1 MTALRAFDVA
11 ASRPW
16 CILPE
21 SLSEILAVA
30 DRMGD
35 PEALETR
42 LGKPL
47 ENTRTVDIRSNGVAI
62 VPVTGPIFRYANLFT
77 RFSGGTAT
85 GVLATDIQTA
95 LDERSVRAILI
106 DVNSPGGEA
115 AGVNELA
122 DMIFAARARK
132 PIWAYVGGMG
142 ASGGYWI
149 PSAASR
155 VFIDKTALLGSIGVV
170 MSYRD
175 TRARDE
181 KAGVRDVE
189 IVSSASPDKR
199 LDPTTEVGRAKV
211 LSIVDDMANVFVD
224 AVARNRGVPR
234 EKVLNDFGRGHL
246 LVGDKAVAA
255 GMADGISSLESVIAE
270 LAGHASTST
279 RIFTMTTSS
288 AGKGPVTV
296 RNTAELHAAGKSGH
310 IIDEITVDTDQARQ
324 AGHAAGLAEGKAD
337 SDKRVTDAV
346 AAERKRIHDISAATQ
361 KGFEKES
368 AAAIEKGTSAGDF
381 ALEQAKAAKD
391 RGVTLAGIRSDS
403 SPPAKHGGQPAANV
417 DKTAAASGWD
427 KAAKRL
433 GAKS

>member
-1 MTALRAFDVA
+1 MTVRAFDIA
-11 ASRPW
+11 AARPW
-16 CILPE
+16 CIHPE
-21 SLSEILAVA
+21 SLNEILAVA

-47 ENTRTVDIRSNGVAI
+47 EHTRTVDIRSNGIAI
-62 VPVTGPIFRYANLFT
+62 VPVTGPIFRYANLIT
-77 RFSGGTAT
+77 RFSGATAT
-85 GVLATDIQTA
+85 GVLATDIQAA
-95 LDERSVRAILI
+95 LDDRSVRGIIL

-122 DMIFAARARK
+122 DVIFAARQKK

-142 ASGGYWI
+142 ASGAYWI
-149 PSAASR
+149 ASAAER
-155 VFIDKTALLGSIGVV
+155 VLIDRMALLGSIGVV

-175 TRARDE
+175 TRVRDE
-181 KAGVRDVE
+181 KAGVKDVE

-199 LDPTTEVGRAKV
+199 LDPTTEIGRAKV
-211 LSIVDDMANVFVD
+211 QRTVDDMASVFIN
-224 AVARNRGVPR
+224 AVARNRGVTIDQ
-234 EKVLNDFGRGHL
+234 VMSDFGRGGL
-246 LVGDKAVAA
+246 LVGEHALKP
-255 GMADGISSLESVIAE
+255 GMADGISSLESAIAE

-279 RIFTMTTSS
+279 RIFTMTTTS
-288 AGKGPVTV
+288 GKGPVTV
-296 RNTAELHAAGKSGH
+296 RTTAELHAAGKTGH
-310 IIDEITVDTDQARQ
+310 IIDEITIDTDVARQ

-337 SDKRVTDAV
+337 ADKRVTDAV
-346 AAERKRIHDISAATQ
+346 AAERKRIGDITAATQ

-381 ALEQAKAAKD
+381 ALEQAKLAKD
-391 RGVTLAGIRSDS
+391 RGVTADAIRRDS
-403 SPPAKHGGQPAANV
+403 PKPASHGGEPGEEG
-417 DKTAAASGWD
+417 AASSAGWD

>member
-1 MTALRAFDVA
+1 MTVRAFDIA
-11 ASRPW
+11 AARPW

-21 SLSEILAVA
+21 SLNEILAVA

-47 ENTRTVDIRSNGVAI
+47 EHTRTVDIRSNGIAI

-77 RFSGGTAT
+77 RFSGGTST
-85 GVLATDIQTA
+85 QVLATDIQTA
-95 LDERSVRAILI
+95 LDDRSVRGVVL

-122 DMIFAARARK
+122 QMIFDARSKK

-155 VFIDKTALLGSIGVV
+155 VLLDKTALLGSIGVV

-189 IVSSASPDKR
+189 IVSSSSPDKR
-199 LDPTTEVGRAKV
+199 LDPTTEIGRAKV
-211 LSIVDDMANVFVD
+211 LKVVDDMAEVFIG
-224 AVARNRGVPR
+224 AVARNRDVTR
-234 EKVLNDFGRGHL
+234 EQVIADFGRGGL
-246 LVGDKAVAA
+246 LVGENAVKA
-255 GMADGISSLESVIAE
+255 GMADGLSSLESVIAE
-270 LAGHASTST
+270 LAGFASTPHT
-279 RIFTMTTSS
+279 RIFTMTTTS
-288 AGKGPVTV
+288 GKGPVTV
-296 RNTAELHAAGKSGH
+296 SNTAELHAAGKAGH
-310 IIDEITVDTDQARQ
+310 TIDEITIDSEPARK

-337 SDKRVTDAV
+337 ADKRVTDAV
-346 AAERKRIHDISAATQ
+346 AAERKRISEINAAMHS
-361 KGFEKES
+361 GFEKE
-368 AAAIEKGTSAGDF
+368 AQAAIDSGKDAGVF
-381 ALEQAKAAKD
+381 ALEQAKTVKD
-391 RGVTLAGIRSDS
+391 RGITLSDIKNG
-403 SPPAKHGGQPAANV
+403 SPQPVPHGGQAPAG
-417 DKTAAASGWD
+417 TGAAARAGWD
-427 KAAKRL
+427 KAAQRL
-433 GAKS
+433 GAKK